1 MKKILVCLM
10 ALLLVGCVSSTSDV
24 TDVTDVKEI
33 TDSSVDV
40 TVSLSD
46 VERNLLLK
54 TYPFNKERIENNEL
68 YSHQVEFLAQYRD
81 GMQYLKKYEPYEFE
95 VLSVTTNPTH
105 FNIKASNGESYNLI
119 YKNGTFKDDLYN
131 VIFSE
136 QANIYVAEAF
146 KEAGYDIAEI
156 HSNFGGPRNINITEA
171 TLDKIKQY
179 PVIMDLFIEASEL
192 NNYNISVILKQLGF
206 KGIFY
211 IYYTSEMPDGP
222 YEFMREHGEENF
234 KSFNIQLG
242 TSNRLE

>member
-1 MKKILVCLM
+1 MKKILVCLLV
-10 ALLLVGCVSSTSDV
+10 LLLVGCVNSTSDV

-40 TVSLSD
+40 TVSLSG

-68 YSHQVEFLAQYRD
+68 YDHQVEFLAQYRD

-95 VLSVTTNPTH
+95 VLSATTNPTH
-105 FNIKASNGESYNLI
+105 FYIKASNGESYNLI
-119 YKNGTFKDDLYN
+119 YENDTFKDDFYN

-136 QANIYVAEAF
+136 QTNDYVAEAF
-146 KEAGYDIAEI
+146 TDSGYNIAEI
-156 HSNFGGPRNINITEA
+156 HSNFGGPRNIQNI

-192 NNYNISVILKQLGF
+192 NNYNISVMLKQLGF

>member
-1 MKKILVCLM
+1 MI
-10 ALLLVGCVSSTSDV
+10 
-24 TDVTDVKEI
+24 
-33 TDSSVDV
+33 
-40 TVSLSD
+40 
-46 VERNLLLK
+46 
-54 TYPFNKERIENNEL
+54 YEN
-68 YSHQVEFLAQYRD
+68 D
-81 GMQYLKKYEPYEFE
+81 
-95 VLSVTTNPTH
+95 
-105 FNIKASNGESYNLI
+105 
-119 YKNGTFKDDLYN
+119 TFKDDFYN

-146 KEAGYDIAEI
+146 TDSGYNIAEI
-156 HSNFGGPRNINITEA
+156 HSNFGGPRNIQNIT
-171 TLDKIKQY
+171 LDEIKQY

-211 IYYTSEMPDGP
+211 IYYTSEMPDEP